1 VKKLK
6 VLPAMRCD
14 AGCGECCGVIPV
26 TETEYRRVERFARE
40 HGIVPVDHGASGDK
54 LTCPFYQGGTCAVYE
69 VRPVICRVFGH
80 AADLPC
86 ARGYNTDVPQ
96 RQVDR
101 MLAANGRPGF
111 CTRCCR
117 ASTRRRPATRPAC
130 WSGRGQTPTPD
141 PSRL

>member
-1 VKKLK
+1 MKKLK
-6 VLPAMRCD
+6 VLPPMRCD

-40 HGIVPVDHGASGDK
+40 HGIVPVDHGAAGDK

-86 ARGYNTDVPQ
+86 ARGYNTNVDQ
-96 RQVDR
+96 RQIDR
-101 MLAANGRPGF
+101 MLHANGRPTRLLHQMLPGF
-111 CTRCCR
+111 DVEAAGYAAGLLVRTG
-117 ASTRRRPATRPAC
+117 ADTEVGPE
-130 WSGRGQTPTPD
+130 
-141 PSRL
+141 

>member
-54 LTCPFYQGGTCAVYE
+54 LTCPFYQG
-69 VRPVICRVFGH
+69 
-80 AADLPC
+80 
-86 ARGYNTDVPQ
+86 Q
-96 RQVDR
+96 
-101 MLAANGRPGF
+101 MLPGF
-111 CTRCCR
+111 DAEAAGYTAGLLVR
-117 ASTRRRPATRPAC
+117 T
-130 WSGRGQTPTPD
+130 GQTPTPD
-141 PSRL
+141 PSSL